1 MKLLVLLLSL
11 LILHFLPFI
20 KIKANTLLNV
30 YAQLWLQTFRQQRW
44 FQGVAGPIVMA
55 VIPIIVVNLARGL
68 LVTDFIVSLLVMCL
82 CLSVTDQYLPAFM
95 TSPQT
100 LSLANQAIPPSELW
114 RVSYRWVTPIFWY
127 LFLGTTGLLLYTF
140 FWYSAFC
147 RSMPMWQ
154 TTAVKVYETAAW
166 LPCRFVGLAYAIS
179 GRVKPALKVWGEWL
193 MADYR
198 TNHAYMLACAAA
210 AYSAK
215 PNESTDQGYQHL
227 LRDAQILLLGLF
239 AVINMLVTLLTN

>member
-11 LILHFLPFI
+11 LVLHFLPLI
-20 KIKANTLLNV
+20 KIKANVWLNT

-44 FQGVAGPIVMA
+44 FQGVAGPMVMA
-55 VIPIIVVNLARGL
+55 IMPIIVVNLARGL
-68 LVTDFIVSLLVMCL
+68 LVSDFLVSLLAMCL
-82 CLSVTDQYLPAFM
+82 CLSVTDQYAPLYM
-95 TSPQT
+95 TPPQT
-100 LSLANQAIPPSELW
+100 LSLANQATPPSELW
-114 RVSYRWVTPIFWY
+114 RVCYRLVTPVFWY

-140 FWYSAFC
+140 FWYAAFC
-147 RSMPMWQ
+147 SSMPVWQ
-154 TTAVKVYETAAW
+154 NMAVKVYETAAW

-179 GRVKPALKVWGEWL
+179 GRVKPTLKVWGEWL
-193 MADYR
+193 MLDYR
-198 TNHAYMLACAAA
+198 ANHAYILACAAA

-215 PNESTDQGYQHL
+215 QNESSDQGYQYL